1 MGANLGAR
9 GLEQIGGLVEERA
22 ARAGPRLR
30 PGRKGCG
37 RGIDGTLGI
46 VDAGGGG
53 ARGDLA
59 GHGVEAVEG
68 GAAGRLG
75 LGVVDEQV
83 DFEHGRAPG
92 QCVVRSRLAD
102 GQAGTLWRAASF
114 WNDRSVLHEQRKRL
128 GGNASIPERA
138 GRIGRPQLAAQ
149 IGTAHGRV
157 ALQVAG
163 RTLADDAAVLQ
174 EIAAAADRQTLRSV
188 LLDQQHADA
197 EVLDAAERL
206 EQLLA
211 HQRRE
216 AERRLV
222 EQQHLRV
229 RHQGP
234 ADGQHLPLAAA
245 HGAGEL
251 AHALGETGEE
261 GQHLLQVGGL
271 VRARAGEIGAE
282 QQVLVHGEVGE
293 DAAVLRHQRQARLDD
308 GVRGHVREVDAAEPD
323 ARARHVRDHAA
334 QRLQAGRLAGAVGAQ
349 HDHDLAGAHAE
360 RHPVER
366 EVLAVADGEVGDLE
380 HGFPQV
386 GAMGSDPHA
395 PTDFKERSRA
405 AEGLTPWHRPTSH
418 AGAARLV
425 NPAARKWANCI
436 DMHIPSRRIG

>member
-1 MGANLGAR
+1 MISPADLRGHGGGLADHAGGEHAVEAGPHGGGARLRAHDGRELGAR
-9 GLEQIGGLVEERA
+9 GLEQVGGLVEERA

-30 PGRKGCG
+30 PGRKGRG
-37 RGIDGTLGI
+37 RGIDGTLG
-46 VDAGGGG
+46 VVGAGGGG

-68 GAAGRLG
+68 GAAGRFG
-75 LGVVDEQV
+75 LGVVDQQI

-92 QCVVRSRLAD
+92 QCVVGSWLAD
-102 GQAGTLWRAASF
+102 GQARTLWRAASR
-114 WNDRSVLHEQRKRL
+114 WGDQSVLHEQRNRL
-128 GGNASIPERA
+128 GGDAPVPERA
-138 GRIGRPQLAAQ
+138 GRVARLQPAAEIGA
-149 IGTAHGRV
+149 AHGRIV
-157 ALQVAG
+157 LQVAG

-174 EIAAAADRQTLRSV
+174 EIAAAADRQALRGV

-197 EVLDAAERL
+197 QVLDAAERL

-216 AERRLV
+216 AEGRLI

-229 RHQGP
+229 RHERP

-251 AHALGETGEE
+251 APALGEPREE

-271 VRARAGEIGAE
+271 VPAGAGEIGAE
-282 QQVLVHGEVGE
+282 QEVFVHGEVGE
-293 DAAVLRHQRQARLDD
+293 DAAVLRHQRQAGLDD
-308 GVRGHVREVDAAEPD
+308 GVRGHVGEVDAAEPD
-323 ARARHVRDHAA
+323 ARARHVRDHTA

-349 HDHDLAGAHAE
+349 HDHDLARPDAE

-380 HGFPQV
+380 HGFP
-386 GAMGSDPHA
+386 
-395 PTDFKERSRA
+395 
-405 AEGLTPWHRPTSH
+405 
-418 AGAARLV
+418 RL
-425 NPAARKWANCI
+425 A
-436 DMHIPSRRIG
+436 